1 MAKHAAG
8 THPVLLS
15 FTHLFAIGLWGSA
28 FAPIL
33 TVGLWS
39 GKEAQFRRRF
49 EFGPSSDVIQ
59 GTIDGGP
66 LLGCMIGGIV
76 NTYVG
81 FFFGFFFSF
90 FFFKL

>member
-15 FTHLFAIGLWGSA
+15 FAHLFAIGLWGSA

-49 EFGPSSDVIQ
+49 EVGPTSDVIQ
-59 GTIDGGP
+59 GAIDGGP

-76 NTYVG
+76 NTYV
-81 FFFGFFFSF
+81 
-90 FFFKL
+90 